1 MEYRKLPKGGEQIS
15 ILGLGNSSMGTS
27 GEKEVEAAVTMAVDN
42 GINYFDMA
50 AADAVRFAPFGR
62 AVEGCR
68 DKVYFQVHF
77 GAEYRTGT
85 YGWTLNLEK
94 IKRSVDWQLE
104 MLKTDYIDFGFIHCI
119 DEAADL
125 EKVISGG
132 TLDYMKEL
140 KADGVIRHIGLS
152 SHTPEIVE
160 KVLDMGLI
168 DMLMF
173 SINPAYDYRHGE
185 YAIENW
191 DYLYD
196 SNWFNDI
203 KYYFNSHDLMCI
215 LIFSESPACV
225 GIRKDLDRPNA
236 WYASPFH
243 NSRFGGVENWVKHYT
258 NDQLSFLLTKTIP
271 SAIQKQSESENLV
284 NEDTILQIDTTVTET
299 IEKFV
304 KKYPQTNFYCYFNPD
319 SLLAHSI
326 ENAFG
331 IFGFYKEFVRETV
344 NKLAPYQNVKI
355 FGFDNLEF
363 TQDLSYYKDLTHYKP
378 EINSMILKLIGR
390 GEYRLNSNNV
400 DSYLTKLTERVETYD
415 LVAFNEM
422 IQKGIN
428 ELSKKSQ

>member
-15 ILGLGNSSMGTS
+15 ILGLGNSSMGAS

-50 AADAVRFAPFGR
+50 AADAVPFAPFGR

-185 YAIENW
+185 YAIGSVDERTALYRRCEAEGVGISVMKAFSAGQLLNAKTSPFKQALTEYQCIQYALDKPGVVTVLPGVRGREDLKRILGFLDAAPEEK
-191 DYLYD
+191 DYSVLGTFAPQDAEGICVYCNHCQPCPAGLD
-196 SNWFNDI
+196 VGLIN
-203 KYYFNSHDLMCI
+203 KYYDLAQAGDVSLYEPGEDCVGLYRLRTLRFAMSVPCGAGEADGGDPG
-215 LIFSESPACV
+215 IFWKVTWRSPCGSSNPLLRSFFSLYGVRHMLKSPSTALCKPACS
-225 GIRKDLDRPNA
+225 GN
-236 WYASPFH
+236 
-243 NSRFGGVENWVKHYT
+243 
-258 NDQLSFLLTKTIP
+258 
-271 SAIQKQSESENLV
+271 
-284 NEDTILQIDTTVTET
+284 
-299 IEKFV
+299 
-304 KKYPQTNFYCYFNPD
+304 
-319 SLLAHSI
+319 
-326 ENAFG
+326 
-331 IFGFYKEFVRETV
+331 
-344 NKLAPYQNVKI
+344 
-355 FGFDNLEF
+355 
-363 TQDLSYYKDLTHYKP
+363 
-378 EINSMILKLIGR
+378 
-390 GEYRLNSNNV
+390 
-400 DSYLTKLTERVETYD
+400 
-415 LVAFNEM
+415 
-422 IQKGIN
+422 
-428 ELSKKSQ
+428 